1 MAEPRFE
8 VRDNAERAR
17 YEALVDGDVA
27 GFAAYRDTGGARVFT
42 HTQVADDYEGQGVG
56 SRLARAALDDVRA
69 SGRQIV
75 ARCPF
80 ISSWIDRHPDY
91 QDLVRPD

>member
-1 MAEPRFE
+1 MAAPEFE

-27 GFAAYRDTGGARVFT
+27 GFAAYRDTAGTRVFT
-42 HTQVADDYEGQGVG
+42 HTQVADDYEGQGIG
-56 SRLARAALDDVRA
+56 SRLAKQALDDVRA
-69 SGRQIV
+69 QGKHIV

-80 ISSWIDRHPDY
+80 ISAWLKRHPDY

>member
-1 MAEPRFE
+1 MPAPEFE
-8 VRDNAERAR
+8 IFNNTERSR

-27 GFAAYRDTGGARVFT
+27 GFAAYRDTADARVFT

-56 SRLARAALDDVRA
+56 SRLAKAALDDVRA
-69 SGRQIV
+69 NGKQFV

-80 ISSWIDRHPDY
+80 VAAWVQRHPEY
-91 QDLVRPD
+91 QDAARPG

>member
-1 MAEPRFE
+1 MAAPEFE
-8 VRDNAERAR
+8 VRDNAQRAR

-27 GFAAYRDTGGARVFT
+27 GFAAYRDTADARVFT

-56 SRLARAALDDVRA
+56 SRLARAALDDVREN
-69 SGRQIV
+69 GGKVV

-80 ISSWIDRHPDY
+80 ITAWLQRHPDY
-91 QDLVRPD
+91 QDLIRPR